1 MPKVIMLSDE
11 FGLEEFDYET
21 QQEARAGFERLK
33 ESCQA
38 TAAKDGIERRLI
50 LALETWTTD

>member
-1 MPKVIMLSDE
+1 VILSSEE
-11 FGLEEFDYET
+11 FGSEEFDYDT
-21 QQEARAGFERLK
+21 LKEARAGFSRLK

-38 TAAKDGIERRLI
+38 ETDNDGIERRLI

>member
-1 MPKVIMLSDE
+1 MPQVILTSEE
-11 FGLEEFDYET
+11 FGSEEFEYDT
-21 QQEARAGFERLK
+21 MKQARAGFERMK

-38 TAAKDGIERRLI
+38 ETDNDGIERRLI